1 MAKITG
7 KGVLEPY
14 SQTLLL
20 PKPVPS
26 ASLPELIKLPET
38 YRENVIAV
46 RDGKVLSLGELVC
59 DSDEILVFI
68 SVMGG

>member
-1 MAKITG
+1 MARIIG

-14 SQTLLL
+14 SQSLVF
-20 PKPVPS
+20 PEPVKV
-26 ASLPELIKLPET
+26 ACLPELMKLPEA

-46 RDGKVLSLGELVC
+46 RDGKALTLNNLLY
-59 DSDEILVFI
+59 DSDEILLFI